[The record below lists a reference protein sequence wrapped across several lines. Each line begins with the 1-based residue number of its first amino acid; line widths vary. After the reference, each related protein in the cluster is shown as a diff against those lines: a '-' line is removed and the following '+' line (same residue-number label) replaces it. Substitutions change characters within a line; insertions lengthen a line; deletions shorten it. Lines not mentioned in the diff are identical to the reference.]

1 MEPPG
6 RAIDA
11 SIEFFRAGWRCVAP
25 GPSAD
30 RWAGICA
37 VSWVVDAS
45 IAVKWVIPE
54 VLSDE
59 ADRVS
64 DGEADVLAPDL
75 LLVEVAN
82 ALWKKT
88 AAKEISPREADAA
101 FDLVRRSG
109 IDLRPTV
116 PLLPRATDMARRLGH
131 PVYDCV
137 YLALAERED
146 TAFVTADH
154 RLLRRLSARKLD
166 VSIVDL
172 RTL

>member
-1 MEPPG
+1 
-6 RAIDA
+6 
-11 SIEFFRAGWRCVAP
+11 
-25 GPSAD
+25 
-30 RWAGICA
+30 
-37 VSWVVDAS
+37 VVDAS

-59 ADRVS
+59 ADRVR
-64 DGEADVLAPDL
+64 DGEDDVLAPDL

-82 ALWKKT
+82 ALWRK
-88 AAKEISPREADAA
+88 AAAREISFREADAA

-109 IDLRPTV
+109 IDLHPSG
-116 PLLPRATDMARRLGH
+116 PLLPRAMEVARRLGH

-137 YLALAERED
+137 YIALAERED
-146 TAFVTADH
+146 AALVTADQ
-154 RLLRRLSARKLD
+154 RLLRRLSMRRLD

>member
-1 MEPPG
+1 
-6 RAIDA
+6 
-11 SIEFFRAGWRCVAP
+11 
-25 GPSAD
+25 
-30 RWAGICA
+30 

-54 VLSDE
+54 VLSDL
-59 ADRVS
+59 ADRVR

-82 ALWKKT
+82 ALWRKT
-88 AAKEISPREADAA
+88 AAKEISVREADAA

-109 IDLRPTV
+109 IDLRPTG
-116 PLLPRATDMARRLGH
+116 PLLPRAMDVARRLDH

-137 YLALAERED
+137 YLALAEREG
-146 TAFVTADH
+146 ASFVTADQ
-154 RLLRRLSARKLD
+154 RLLRRLSSRRLD

-172 RTL
+172 RSIGA

>member
-1 MEPPG
+1 M
-6 RAIDA
+6 
-11 SIEFFRAGWRCVAP
+11 
-25 GPSAD
+25 
-30 RWAGICA
+30 
-37 VSWVVDAS
+37 SWVVDAS

-54 VLSDE
+54 VLSDK
-59 ADRVS
+59 ADRVR
-64 DGEADVLAPDL
+64 DGEDDVLAPDL

-88 AAKEISPREADAA
+88 AAEEISAREADAA

-109 IDLRPTV
+109 IDLRPTA
-116 PLLPRATDMARRLGH
+116 PLLPRAMDLARRLGH

-146 TAFVTADH
+146 AAFVTADQ
-154 RLLRRLSARKLD
+154 RLLRRLSMRKLD